1 MSKKHVVFIGFM
13 LFSLFFG
20 AGNLIFPPIVG
31 LESGSQFTP
40 AITGF
45 LITGVLLPFFAVL
58 AVALTDGGIVAMGS
72 RVHKVFGIIF
82 AILVYLSIGALFGIP
97 RAANVAYELG
107 FQQVLHAN
115 GQVALLVFSIIFFG
129 ITYYITLNP
138 SKIVDRVGQILT
150 PILLITLAILFV
162 RAFMILN
169 NPPLQATEKYTASP
183 FTAGFLEGYFT
194 MDAIAALAF
203 GIVVINALKGKGAT
217 TNKQL
222 IKGTISAGVVAAAGL
237 AIVYVSLG
245 WIGVVIPKTETFENG
260 AQILTLASHL
270 LFASTGSLLFGVIV
284 ILACLTTCVGLIS
297 ACASFFH
304 EIYPKLGYKSYA
316 TVFTLL
322 GFSVATFGLDAIL
335 SFAVPLLVFIYPIAI
350 VLIILSIAQRFL
362 PESKTMFRLS
372 VLLTTIYSVY
382 EVLSSIGLKMEMF
395 TKLIGFVPFFENG
408 LGWFVPAVVA
418 AIVGFV
424 VDRTSG
430 PTSEATLTHEH

>member
-1 MSKKHVVFIGFM
+1 
-13 LFSLFFG
+13 
-20 AGNLIFPPIVG
+20 
-31 LESGSQFTP
+31 
-40 AITGF
+40 
-45 LITGVLLPFFAVL
+45 
-58 AVALTDGGIVAMGS
+58 
-72 RVHKVFGIIF
+72 
-82 AILVYLSIGALFGIP
+82 
-97 RAANVAYELG
+97 
-107 FQQVLHAN
+107 
-115 GQVALLVFSIIFFG
+115 
-129 ITYYITLNP
+129 
-138 SKIVDRVGQILT
+138 
-150 PILLITLAILFV
+150 
-162 RAFMILN
+162 
-169 NPPLQATEKYTASP
+169 
-183 FTAGFLEGYFT
+183 
-194 MDAIAALAF
+194 
-203 GIVVINALKGKGAT
+203 
-217 TNKQL
+217 
-222 IKGTISAGVVAAAGL
+222 
-237 AIVYVSLG
+237 
-245 WIGVVIPKTETFENG
+245 
-260 AQILTLASHL
+260 
-270 LFASTGSLLFGVIV
+270 FGVIV

>member
-1 MSKKHVVFIGFM
+1 
-13 LFSLFFG
+13 
-20 AGNLIFPPIVG
+20 
-31 LESGSQFTP
+31 
-40 AITGF
+40 
-45 LITGVLLPFFAVL
+45 
-58 AVALTDGGIVAMGS
+58 MGS

-107 FQQVLHAN
+107 FQQVLHTN
-115 GQVALLVFSIIFFG
+115 GQVALLVFSIVFFG

-150 PILLITLAILFV
+150 PILLVTLAILFV

-169 NPPLQATEKYTASP
+169 NPPLEATEKYTTSP
-183 FTAGFLEGYFT
+183 FTSGFLEGYFT

-203 GIVVINALKGKGAT
+203 GIVVIHALKGKGAT
-217 TNKQL
+217 TNRQL
-222 IKGTISAGVVAAAGL
+222 IKGTVAAGVIAAAGL

-245 WIGVVIPKTETFENG
+245 WIGVVIPKTVTFENG
-260 AQILTLASHL
+260 AQILTLASDL

-284 ILACLTTCVGLIS
+284 MLACLTTCVGLIS

-316 TVFTLL
+316 TIFTLV
-322 GFSVATFGLDAIL
+322 GFSVATFGLDTIL

-350 VLIILSIAQRFL
+350 VLIMLSIAQRFL

-372 VLLTTIYSVY
+372 VLLTTIYSIY
-382 EVLSSIGLKMEMF
+382 EVLTSLGLKMEMF

-418 AIVGFV
+418 AVIGFV
-424 VDRTSG
+424 VDRVSG
-430 PTSEATLTHEH
+430 GRAEATLTHEH

>member
-1 MSKKHVVFIGFM
+1 MSRKHVVFIGFM

-40 AITGF
+40 AIIGF
-45 LITGVLLPFFAVL
+45 LITGVLLPFIAVL

-72 RVHKVFGIIF
+72 RVHKIFGIIF

-107 FQQVLHAN
+107 FQQVFQAN
-115 GQVALLVFSIIFFG
+115 GQVVLLVFSIVFFG
-129 ITYYITLNP
+129 ITYYISLNP

-150 PILLITLAILFV
+150 PLLLLTLAILFV
-162 RAFMILN
+162 RAFMILD
-169 NPPLQATEKYTASP
+169 NPPLQATEKYTTSP

-203 GIVVINALKGKGAT
+203 GIVVIQALKAKGAT
-217 TNKQL
+217 TNRQL
-222 IKGTISAGVVAAAGL
+222 IKGTVGAGVIAAVGL
-237 AIVYVSLG
+237 GIVYLSLG

-260 AQILTLASHL
+260 AQILTLASNL

-284 ILACLTTCVGLIS
+284 ILACLTTCVGLVS

-304 EIYPKLGYKSYA
+304 ELYPKWNYKLYA
-316 TVFTLL
+316 TIFTLI

-350 VLIILSIAQRFL
+350 VLIMLSIAQHFL
-362 PESKTMFRLS
+362 PESKTMFRFS
-372 VLLTTIYSVY
+372 VLLTIIYSIY
-382 EVLSSIGLKMEMF
+382 EVLTSLGFEMEMF
-395 TKLIGFVPFFENG
+395 TTLIGFVPFFENG
-408 LGWFVPAVVA
+408 LGWFVPAVVGA
-418 AIVGFV
+418 VVGFV
-424 VDRTSG
+424 VDRVAG
-430 PTSEATLTHEH
+430 PRAEASLTHK